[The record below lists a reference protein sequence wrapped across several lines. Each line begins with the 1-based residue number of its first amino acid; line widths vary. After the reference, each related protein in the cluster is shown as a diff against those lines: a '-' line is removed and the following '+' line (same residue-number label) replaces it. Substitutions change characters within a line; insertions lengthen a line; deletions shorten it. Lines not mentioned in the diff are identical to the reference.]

1 MSGAV
6 KRILITGA
14 HGFTGLHLLDRLA
27 GAGHELHGL
36 VHHPAPAPCPA
47 LHAEHVADLRDL
59 SAIERIIAEV
69 EPDQVVHLAA
79 IAFVAHGDAGELYSS
94 NILGTRNLLQALA
107 AAPRRPEAVL
117 LASSANIYGNRREG
131 VLDETTPPEPANDYG
146 ITKLTCEMLGR
157 VYADRLPIITVRPFN
172 YTGRGQSEQFIIP
185 KIVAHAKARKP
196 VIELG
201 NIDVARDF
209 SDVRAVVDSYARLLA
224 APDAIGGVFN
234 VCSGEAHAL
243 REVIDLVSRISGH
256 EMEIRV
262 NPAFVRA
269 DEVRTLCGSRKR
281 LESLIGAVSV
291 PSLEQTISWMLND

>member
-1 MSGAV
+1 M

-14 HGFTGLHLLDRLA
+14 QGFTGLHLLDRLS
-27 GAGHELHGL
+27 GEGHELHGL
-36 VHHPAPAPCPA
+36 VHQPAPGRHAA
-47 LHAEHVADLRDL
+47 LHQEHVADLRDL
-59 SAIERIIAEV
+59 PALESIIAQV
-69 EPDQVVHLAA
+69 KPDQVIHLAA
-79 IAFVAHGDAGELYSS
+79 IAFVAHGDAGELYGS
-94 NILGTRNLLQALA
+94 NIVGTRNLLQALA
-107 AAPRRPEAVL
+107 NAPRRPDTVL
-117 LASSANIYGNRREG
+117 LASSANVYGNRREG
-131 VLDETTPPEPANDYG
+131 VLDETMPPEPANDYG

-157 VYADRLPIITVRPFN
+157 LYADRLPIITVRPFN

-224 APDAIGGVFN
+224 APQAIGGVFN

-243 REVIDLVSRISGH
+243 REVIDLVSKLSGH
-256 EMEIRV
+256 TMEIRV

-281 LESLIGAVSV
+281 LESVIGAVSV
-291 PSLEQTISWMLND
+291 PSLEQTIGWMLND